1 MNTKNLFSAE
11 AQMPGMAEDQ
21 RTNSVG
27 TFGTS
32 RVLWTTEDIEHK
44 VKQNTVVIF
53 TRGTLNSP
61 RCGLS
66 DALMN
71 AVEDYG
77 RPYELVDVS
86 KERSIIPAL
95 KAYAGSNHL
104 PLVFIEGEL
113 VSSWETQMN
122 LIETG
127 DLRAQI
133 EKAFVKR

>member
-1 MNTKNLFSAE
+1 MNTKNLLS
-11 AQMPGMAEDQ
+11 AEDQ
-21 RTNSVG
+21 SSNCVG

-32 RVLWTTEDIEHK
+32 RVLWTTEDIERK
-44 VKQNTVVIF
+44 VKKNTLVIF

-66 DALMN
+66 DALMH

-86 KERSIIPAL
+86 KERSIVPAL

-104 PLVFIEGEL
+104 PLVFIDGEL
-113 VSSWETQMN
+113 VSSWDTQSSM
-122 LIETG
+122 IENG

-133 EKAFVKR
+133 EKAFIKP